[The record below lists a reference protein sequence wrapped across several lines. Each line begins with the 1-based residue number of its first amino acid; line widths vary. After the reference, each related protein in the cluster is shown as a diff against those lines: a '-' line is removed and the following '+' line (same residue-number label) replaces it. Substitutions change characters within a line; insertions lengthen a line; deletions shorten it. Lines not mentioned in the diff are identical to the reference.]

1 MIYPFKRKNEMLF
14 DPFVVPS
21 TDPRS
26 PIVCLPSRC
35 VFVFRKEQFQIGIER
50 MRSLFVFL
58 FIVFHLL
65 KIAKFVAHARLS
77 QYVNPAKQLPCLCLS
92 PSLTGQVHIS
102 PFLQKKL
109 FRLSD
114 RAFAQPSLASKI
126 SSVAVEPFYFAAFCS
141 AVGLI
146 PVFSWSV

>member
-1 MIYPFKRKNEMLF
+1 
-14 DPFVVPS
+14 
-21 TDPRS
+21 
-26 PIVCLPSRC
+26 
-35 VFVFRKEQFQIGIER
+35 

-77 QYVNPAKQLPCLCLS
+77 QYVNPAKQLPCQCLS

-126 SSVAVEPFYFAAFCS
+126 SSVAVEPFYFDAFCS

-146 PVFSWSV
+146 PVFPGRSDSRFESALLPPHLEVGWFGRATRK

>member
-102 PFLQKKL
+102 PFLQKN
-109 FRLSD
+109 
-114 RAFAQPSLASKI
+114 
-126 SSVAVEPFYFAAFCS
+126 SSVYPIEPLPSQVWPQRSPQSRWNPFILTLFA
-141 AVGLI
+141 
-146 PVFSWSV
+146 PPSV